1 MIINFEEY
9 RRHLIRKECANSTI
23 AGYEITLRQL
33 EKFAN
38 ANGYAELSFDLMLEY
53 KRYMMDEMK
62 YKDSTVN
69 HKIISFSS
77 YFNFLEL
84 TRSDFKASDYKV
96 KQVKVQNT
104 NEREYLIQEEYDA
117 LMMCC
122 MHEETRMLMKVIA
135 HTGLRI
141 TEAVNLTLKS
151 IQPNQIR
158 ITNKGKTRTIGMPLW
173 LKEEIKQ
180 FFEGRRENEKLFS
193 FSQTTYRN
201 RMNQAGR
208 IAGIS
213 LDKVKPHG
221 LRHFY
226 AKAFLEKNGGEG
238 AIAKLQR
245 ILGHS
250 DVSTTMIYLQ
260 YNNSEIAEFMMVS

>member
-9 RRHLIRKECANSTI
+9 RKHLIRKECANSTI
-23 AGYEITLRQL
+23 AGYKTTLGQL
-33 EKFAN
+33 ERFAV
-38 ANGYAELSFDLMLEY
+38 ANGYTELSFELMLNY
-53 KRYMMDEMK
+53 KRYMMDDMK

-84 TRSDFKASDYKV
+84 TRCDFKASDYKV
-96 KQVKVQNT
+96 KRVKVQNT
-104 NEREYLIQEEYDA
+104 NEREYLVQEEYDA
-117 LMMCC
+117 LMTCC
-122 MHEETRMLMKVIA
+122 MHNETRVLMKLIA

-141 TEAVNLTLKS
+141 TEAVNLTRNRIL
-151 IQPNQIR
+151 PNQIR
-158 ITNKGKTRTIGMPLW
+158 ITNKGKTRTIGMPVW
-173 LKEEIKQ
+173 LKTELNV
-180 FFEGRRENEKLFS
+180 FFEGRGPDEKLFS

-201 RMNQAGR
+201 RMNQAGV

-221 LRHFY
+221 FRHFF
-226 AKAFLEKNGGEG
+226 AKSFLEKNGGEG

-260 YNNSEIAEFMMVS
+260 YNNSEIAEFMMAG